1 MAIQAADELVSWEQ
15 QVKSSS
21 ETKSL
26 VHRYELVIFHY
37 FLWFHL
43 GFFLNRE
50 KDNLEA
56 LKTDLHR
63 RQVRA
68 EQVAKSTKELMD
80 ALANTVSRRETL
92 VDRAVATSAHR

>member
-1 MAIQAADELVSWEQ
+1 MLKPWGYGLNTFNLV
-15 QVKSSS
+15 
-21 ETKSL
+21 
-26 VHRYELVIFHY
+26 
-37 FLWFHL
+37 
-43 GFFLNRE
+43 LNRE